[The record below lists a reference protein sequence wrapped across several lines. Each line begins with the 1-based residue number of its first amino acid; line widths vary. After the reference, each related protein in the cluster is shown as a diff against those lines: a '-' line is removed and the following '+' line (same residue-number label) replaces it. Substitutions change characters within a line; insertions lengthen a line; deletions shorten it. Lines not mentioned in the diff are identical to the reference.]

1 VPDTGLY
8 NDDLT
13 PVFIA
18 NMLDFELYEDGEWR
32 VWQDG
37 KVIVSG
43 AFSRRDLSNLAEAA
57 IRVEQSKIGL
67 FGDDR
72 TEPH

>member
-1 VPDTGLY
+1 MSDPYD
-8 NDDLT
+8 DDLV

-18 NMLDFELYEDGEWR
+18 SMYDFELYEDGEWR

-43 AFSRRDLSNLAEAA
+43 AFGRRDLSNLAETAVR
-57 IRVEQSKIGL
+57 IEQSKIGL
-67 FGDDR
+67 FDDDR
-72 TEPH
+72 KYGH

>member
-1 VPDTGLY
+1 MSDPYD
-8 NDDLT
+8 DDLV

-18 NMLDFELYEDGEWR
+18 SMYDFELYEDGEWR

-43 AFSRRDLSNLAEAA
+43 AFSRRDLSNLAENA
-57 IRVEQSKIGL
+57 IRIEQSKIGL
-67 FGDDR
+67 FGDER